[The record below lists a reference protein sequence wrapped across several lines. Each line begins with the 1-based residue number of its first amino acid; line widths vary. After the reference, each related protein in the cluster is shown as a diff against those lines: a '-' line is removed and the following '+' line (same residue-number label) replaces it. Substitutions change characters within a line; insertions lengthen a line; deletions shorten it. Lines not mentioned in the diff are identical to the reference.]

1 MKRRKWSTIN
11 RRTSSVVLCSLL
23 IGRIACQSDPFFT
36 NRSHSSYATRNYVWL
51 SNEAVAF
58 VIREFEKRER
68 AYIQER
74 KKSSHHVSATKHD
87 CRPSSPFITSC
98 GFRSHCKP
106 YICEGLA
113 TEIKQFTSKVN
124 QLAVGSKQQKERHAT
139 LNCNFNFSSIATP
152 TAKLPL
158 NRHSACIYVS
168 ASFFEQFVMEKMPLL
183 LEQVKKTGGRI
194 RVSIF
199 TDKENDQSNPD
210 GQTLASLKMPH
221 KAKLSYI
228 LQKFHEMGA
237 FHALHSVNLH
247 WRGNMESKKLFELNS
262 HAAVNVDGGSKN
274 GKSSASSLT
283 SSTTSKPLLVN
294 TKLEN
299 TIIAPSRPTWSHCV
313 PIGLANRNPREP
325 SEHPQFYLWAMKR
338 NVMMRK
344 KRDVEKA
351 LLFVPLTSFDC
362 TLASKPDRAKACAAL
377 TANNFQLLNKKLDKD
392 AYLDMIAQHKFTV
405 APHGHG
411 LDTHRIMEILLM
423 GGVPVLHSSTLDSCY
438 DDSDNTFSQQEQ
450 RVTRGSLPVVFVK
463 KWNDVTRDFLEMEWL
478 RIVKKS
484 PEEWDWKRLFIDHWL
499 ERIDS

>member
-1 MKRRKWSTIN
+1 
-11 RRTSSVVLCSLL
+11 
-23 IGRIACQSDPFFT
+23 
-36 NRSHSSYATRNYVWL
+36 VWL

-58 VIREFEKRER
+58 AIREFAKRER
-68 AYIQER
+68 TYINER
-74 KKSSHHVSATKHD
+74 KNKSNISGIIASKHD
-87 CRPSSPFITSC
+87 CRPSSPFLTSC

-106 YICEGLA
+106 YICEGVA
-113 TEIKQFTSKVN
+113 AQIKQYTSKVN
-124 QLAVGSKQQKERHAT
+124 QFAVGSKQQRERNAT
-139 LNCNFNFSSIATP
+139 LNCNFNISSIATP

-158 NRHSACIYVS
+158 NRHSVCIYVS

-183 LEQVKKTGGRI
+183 LEQAKKMGGRI

-199 TDKENDQSNPD
+199 TDKEGDQSNPD
-210 GQTLASLKMPH
+210 GKTLASLKMPH
-221 KAKLSYI
+221 TAELSSV
-228 LQKFHEMGA
+228 LQKYHEMGA

-247 WRGNMESKKLFELNS
+247 WRGNMESKKVLELNS
-262 HAAVNVDGGSKN
+262 HAALHVDGRSKN
-274 GKSSASSLT
+274 VKKDFHEKSSAFSLS
-283 SSTTSKPLLVN
+283 SSTTSNPPLAN

-299 TIIAPSRPTWSHCV
+299 TITAASRPTWSHCV
-313 PIGLANRNPREP
+313 PIGLANRNPRDP
-325 SEHPQFYLWAMKR
+325 SDHPQFYIWAMKR

-377 TANNFQLLNKKLDKD
+377 TANNFQLLDKKLDKD

-463 KWNDVTRDFLEMEWL
+463 KWNEVTRDFLEMEWL
-478 RIVKKS
+478 RIVRKS

-499 ERIDS
+499 ERIES